1 MKIVQTEA
9 RLSLLVVVFCLC
21 FLTFGE
27 ANEEPQPEGAKK
39 PRFKGEVKV
48 TAQPVEE
55 GARLDSLGG
64 KVDVVGREQ
73 VLSLGAEDLSTAL
86 RRIPGVTI
94 SRYNLVGAYGGADGG
109 AVFVRGHGTGRPGAE
124 ITTAVAGIPRF
135 VGIWSH
141 PLVDTL
147 SLDLASRIEVFKTP
161 QPVRYG
167 NMAFGVVDMIPRQG
181 HGPGSGE
188 VWGLLGS
195 HSTAIGLAE
204 AEAGWDGGDVLA
216 VLSHRESDGHRPRSA
231 GRVDAAFLNLGVD
244 VGRGWDARLVLSAT
258 DAWAEDPGVEGASPS
273 PVTPRFD
280 DGDVFSVLTA
290 SRALGPNGRLDVKGY
305 WDSGSVEDR
314 QWDAETA
321 ESFTSY
327 TDWRNRGFRI
337 SYEGRPGGVATT
349 VAAGLDHDVYGGNFV
364 ERHPSE
370 DRLKT
375 DLTFRSSAAWA
386 LVRHDT
392 GGRHHVTPSLGVRL
406 TDTRYFG
413 TQWGAQGGVQAR
425 LGDVAIYAN
434 GARAFNLPGVYAAV
448 MYAGWNRPGE
458 WKDLEP
464 ERLTH
469 WEVGVMS
476 AGSESVSWSMALF
489 RDRVTA
495 AIRFA
500 PPPPFPPSFANI
512 GAYTLRGVE
521 TTLGWQASSDFAVF
535 LGGTAMDSDPSQVP
549 ESPDWTASMG
559 ISWRPV
565 QSLTCSFDAEA
576 ISDRWVVGTRFP
588 SQREQ
593 LDSFVLLNG
602 TVRLRLPSMGS
613 VKRAELRI
621 NAENLGNEDYEYRPG
636 YPMPGRTIMAGL
648 VVGF

>member
-1 MKIVQTEA
+1 MRIVETEA
-9 RLSLLVVVFCLC
+9 RLGVLVMAFCLC
-21 FLTFGE
+21 FLAFGE
-27 ANEEPQPEGAKK
+27 ATEETRPDGAKK

-55 GARLDSLGG
+55 GPRIDDLGG

-73 VLSLGAEDLSTAL
+73 VKSLGAQDLSTAL
-86 RRIPGVTI
+86 RRVPGVTI

-124 ITTAVAGIPRF
+124 ITTAVDGIPRF
-135 VGIWSH
+135 VGIWTH

-167 NMAFGVVDMIPRQG
+167 NMAFGVVDMVPRKG
-181 HGPGSGE
+181 RGPGSGE
-188 VWGLLGS
+188 IWGLYGS
-195 HSTAIGLAE
+195 HSTMVGLAE

-244 VGRGWDARLVLSAT
+244 AGRGWEARLLLSAT
-258 DAWAEDPGVEGASPS
+258 DAWADDPGVQGTSVP

-280 DGDVFSVLTA
+280 DGDVFSILSA
-290 SRALGPNGRLDVKGY
+290 SRAAGAHGRLEVKGY

-314 QWDAETA
+314 QWDEGAL
-321 ESFTSY
+321 ESFTSF
-327 TDWRNRGFRI
+327 TDWRNRGLRI
-337 SYEGRPGGVATT
+337 AYEGKPRGGATT

-364 ERHPSE
+364 ERHPSD
-370 DRLKT
+370 DRLAT

-392 GGRHHVTPSLGVRL
+392 GGRYHVTPSLGLRV

-413 TQWGAQGGVQAR
+413 TQWGAQGGIEAK
-425 LGDVAIYAN
+425 LGDVTVYAN

-458 WKDLEP
+458 WKDLDP
-464 ERLTH
+464 EQLTH
-469 WEVGVMS
+469 WELGAMG
-476 AGSESVSWSMALF
+476 AGSGAVSWSMSLF
-489 RDRVTA
+489 RDRVTD

-512 GAYTLRGVE
+512 GEYTLSGVE
-521 TTLGWQASSDFAVF
+521 ATLGWQASSSFAVF
-535 LGGTAMDSDPSQVP
+535 LGGTAMHSDPSEVP

-565 QSLTCSFDAEA
+565 PSVTCTFDVEA
-576 ISDRWVVGTRFP
+576 ISDRWVLGTRFP
-588 SQREQ
+588 SQRTE
-593 LDSFVLLNG
+593 LESFLLLNG
-602 TVRLRLPSMGS
+602 TVRLRLPAVGS

-621 NAENLGNEDYEYRPG
+621 NAENLGDEDYEYRPG
-636 YPMPGRTIMAGL
+636 YPMPGRTILAGL